1 MAQQLPCDLC
11 GEETAVVMMNNL
23 ADGGSMTVGP
33 QCLPGFFGGALLG
46 AIGSDGHAG
55 PPTKCQACRRTH
67 EHMTTP
73 VAPLSIP
80 AADPAVTEFDDR
92 EAESEQTDPADSKS
106 AYETAADTASST
118 ASGGA

>member
-23 ADGGSMTVGP
+23 VDGGSMTVGP

-73 VAPLSIP
+73 VAPISIP
-80 AADPAVTEFDDR
+80 AADPA
-92 EAESEQTDPADSKS
+92 ADSS
-106 AYETAADTASST
+106 QDTHPHHT
-118 ASGGA
+118 TEPVGGAVLDSITKAEQMTIAIDGGL